1 MALGKSKKE
10 DFNSEM
16 AKEMAVRETK
26 KRNPL
31 MSKKK
36 IRKVANQ
43 VDKNMKKQTKK
54 GIGL

>member
-10 DFNSEM
+10 EFNSEM
-16 AKEMAVRETK
+16 AKEIAVRKTK

-36 IRKVANQ
+36 IRKIANQ
-43 VDKNMKKQTKK
+43 VDKNMKKSQEK
-54 GIGL
+54 GIGI

>member
-10 DFNSEM
+10 EFNSEM
-16 AKEMAVRETK
+16 AKEMAVRKTK
-26 KRNPL
+26 KQNPL

-43 VDKNMKKQTKK
+43 VDKNMKKQAKK
-54 GIGL
+54 GIGI

>member
-10 DFNSEM
+10 EFSSEM
-16 AKEMAVRETK
+16 AKEMAVRKTK
-26 KRNPL
+26 KQNPL

-43 VDKNMKKQTKK
+43 VDKNMKKQAKK
-54 GIGL
+54 GIGI